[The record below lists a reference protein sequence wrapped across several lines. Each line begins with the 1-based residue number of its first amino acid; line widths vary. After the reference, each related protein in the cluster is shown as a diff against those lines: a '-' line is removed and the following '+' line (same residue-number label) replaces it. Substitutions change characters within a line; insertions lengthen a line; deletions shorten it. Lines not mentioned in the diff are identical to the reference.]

1 MRPMP
6 PPRNSTRA
14 ALITA
19 DAARESYYAWA
30 MTLTDAITAQTGLL
44 GARLAKAKAHSDALT
59 AAATLAF
66 ATGTLGSRETLGK

>member
-1 MRPMP
+1 
-6 PPRNSTRA
+6 
-14 ALITA
+14 
-19 DAARESYYAWA
+19 

-66 ATGTLGSRETLGK
+66 TTGTLGSRETLGK